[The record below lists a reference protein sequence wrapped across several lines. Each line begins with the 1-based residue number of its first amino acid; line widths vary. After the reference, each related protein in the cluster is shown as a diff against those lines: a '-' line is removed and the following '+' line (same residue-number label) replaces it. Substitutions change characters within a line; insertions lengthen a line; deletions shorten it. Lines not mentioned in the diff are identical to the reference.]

1 MFYVISGSAFLRNVR
16 ATASEENP
24 SGAGKLFNEKR
35 DGVITLEADK
45 NRYNET
51 VENED
56 PKEVLPDGEGL
67 PLELLDKL
75 NVKVALP
82 FPFSIPNLSSVYIMM
97 HVVFCVVFIAML
109 SDSNS
114 EFDACAFL
122 CCFYCHVELL

>member
-1 MFYVISGSAFLRNVR
+1 VFYVISGSVFLRNVR
-16 ATASEENP
+16 ATASEENS

-45 NRYNET
+45 NGYNET

-56 PKEVLPDGEGL
+56 PKEALPSDGEGL
-67 PLELLDKL
+67 PLDLLDKL

-82 FPFSIPNLSSVYIMM
+82 FPFSIPNLSSVYMMM
-97 HVVFCVVFIAML
+97 HVIFYVVFIAIL
-109 SDSNS
+109 SDS

-122 CCFYCHVELL
+122 SCFYCHVELL